1 MPEKTELTWTT
12 EHSAS
17 SYNMGVLV
25 DGTKGDLFDGFL
37 FRYYRDTFGAW
48 IETNRPKKVRMTLRT
63 PRLTGAR
70 SSSALMQCWRE
81 GGDGMIRYSLP
92 DSLEY
97 RLSDEDVVFAVDRSS
112 RKVFRVDGDNLVEI
126 SDSRTRTKVDLR
138 MRPVSKERALDV
150 LLSNISTKKTKEVKD
165 NGIA

>member
-1 MPEKTELTWTT
+1 
-12 EHSAS
+12 
-17 SYNMGVLV
+17 
-25 DGTKGDLFDGFL
+25 
-37 FRYYRDTFGAW
+37 
-48 IETNRPKKVRMTLRT
+48 
-63 PRLTGAR
+63 
-70 SSSALMQCWRE
+70 
-81 GGDGMIRYSLP
+81 MIRYSLP